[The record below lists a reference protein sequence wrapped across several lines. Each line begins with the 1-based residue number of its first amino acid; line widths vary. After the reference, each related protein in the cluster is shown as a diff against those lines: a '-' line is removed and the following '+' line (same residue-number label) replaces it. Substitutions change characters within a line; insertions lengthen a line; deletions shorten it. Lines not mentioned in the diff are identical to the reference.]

1 MVDSIP
7 LALLRKITLSLLQVK
22 LFYLFMFSF
31 FILQD
36 IINVREA
43 NPGGISEYQDDVF
56 IAYLKVLVSLFC
68 FILFVFSCLKL
79 LEVVFI
85 LFDLK
90 KISWVWFW
98 GCINYAERFRHV
110 WLLLSSLYIFW
121 LTCYL
126 RKFCATFALK
136 RQKRFF

>member
-7 LALLRKITLSLLQVK
+7 VALLRKMNLSLLQVK

-56 IAYLKVLVSLFC
+56 IAYLKVLVLLFC

-79 LEVVFI
+79 LEVVSN

-90 KISWVWFW
+90 KTS
-98 GCINYAERFRHV
+98 
-110 WLLLSSLYIFW
+110 
-121 LTCYL
+121 
-126 RKFCATFALK
+126 
-136 RQKRFF
+136 

>member
-7 LALLRKITLSLLQVK
+7 LALLRKMNLSLLQVK

-68 FILFVFSCLKL
+68 FILFVFSRLKL
-79 LEVVFI
+79 LEVDSN

-90 KISWVWFW
+90 KTSWVWFW

-110 WLLLSSLYIFW
+110 WLSRFCNLVFFFLLTHPKW
-121 LTCYL
+121 VC
-126 RKFCATFALK
+126 
-136 RQKRFF
+136 

>member
-7 LALLRKITLSLLQVK
+7 LSLLRKMNLSLLQVK

-56 IAYLKVLVSLFC
+56 IAYLKVLVLLFC
-68 FILFVFSCLKL
+68 FILFVFSRLKL
-79 LEVVFI
+79 LEVVSN

-90 KISWVWFW
+90 KTSWVWFW

-110 WLLLSSLYIFW
+110 WLSRFCNLVFFLLTRPKW
-121 LTCYL
+121 VC
-126 RKFCATFALK
+126 
-136 RQKRFF
+136 